1 MHDFSVHLADK
12 SGRRSTC
19 GHSAAQVVPQIRSER
34 ATSWHY
40 ASLDRAVARCNRKVF
55 NRSHAAHMDLTK
67 LEEMVKENPEMANE
81 MLENPSIPAQVKEQV
96 QAMKIVND
104 AKLENKKKSYSE
116 RRALDRKMLKKKMKY
131 RRRARLAKQFRRM
144 KRRALRAARSLS
156 RIIAYVGAILFILVA
171 TFFCL
176 IYSVKFDPPVAMAWI
191 SASMLGTLQGWL
203 LLEPFE
209 IVVGATK
216 GEWTDS
222 MKDVYMEKMGGERY
236 QAAMYKH
243 NDLLQTNKEKK

>member
-1 MHDFSVHLADK
+1 
-12 SGRRSTC
+12 
-19 GHSAAQVVPQIRSER
+19 
-34 ATSWHY
+34 
-40 ASLDRAVARCNRKVF
+40 
-55 NRSHAAHMDLTK
+55 MDLTK

-104 AKLENKKKSYSE
+104 AKLENKKKSFSE

-156 RIIAYVGAILFILVA
+156 RIVAYVGAVLFILVA

-176 IYSVKFDPPVAMAWI
+176 IYSVKFEPPVAMAWI
-191 SASMLGTLQGWL
+191 SASMLGALQGWL
-203 LLEPFE
+203 LLELFE

-243 NDLLQTNKEKK
+243 EDLLHKDSDKN